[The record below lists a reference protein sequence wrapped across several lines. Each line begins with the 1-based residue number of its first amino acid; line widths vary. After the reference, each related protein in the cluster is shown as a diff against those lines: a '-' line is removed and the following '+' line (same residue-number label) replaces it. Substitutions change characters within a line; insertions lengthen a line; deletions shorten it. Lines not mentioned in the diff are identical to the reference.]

1 MKSEYWLAGDGRRRR
16 SNEEKGS
23 TSEDNHDDNDSCSNL
38 DHGNDRSHQRTSSR
52 VDDTGVGIDEADLP
66 KVFDVA
72 YRWPATEVTARA
84 CILGGGAAARAI
96 GDARERKSAGK

>member
-1 MKSEYWLAGDGRRRR
+1 MPPADFREIVGVDDVLAAHRLGAY
-16 SNEEKGS
+16 E
-23 TSEDNHDDNDSCSNL
+23 
-38 DHGNDRSHQRTSSR
+38 SSAWAR

-96 GDARERKSAGK
+96 GDARERKSAAK